1 MKMHPNHRIFA
12 VTILTLLIGWTCM
25 AQAWA
30 QGGWSRQNSQTTTDL
45 TSVSFVDAS
54 TGWVAGKNGKI
65 LHTTNG
71 GLLWQTQDVPTA
83 VDLESIFFADATQ
96 GWAVGD
102 TGVILHTDDGGSSW
116 SLQTSGLV
124 TDLKSVFFI
133 DATTGWTA
141 GSSARILKTTS
152 GGNLWAP
159 PTSLSLLVDFKSIF
173 FVDASIGWALG
184 GQSTVLRTID
194 GGSLW
199 TGRSP
204 SPDLANFLLIL
215 NSIFFLDATTG
226 WSVGDNLIL
235 KATTGS
241 LTWERQEFTPA
252 TVLNSVFAVDANN
265 VWTVGSGA
273 TILRTS
279 DGGASWNTEESGIVL
294 GTELNSVFFVDFD
307 NGWAVGEEGEI
318 VHFSTGPGSTV
329 LAANFVNGN
338 NDLFN
343 SRVYLFNPSST
354 DGGVTVHVFTLP
366 PRDGPAL
373 STTTPLSLGTLRARS
388 ALNIKLVEDIL
399 APLLVAVPYTTDDG
413 NLTLA
418 FTIQAPDVLGAAQ
431 VFSSNIAFGTYPL
444 QQIPTSFSEGPTVL
458 VANFMNGNDAAFDSD
473 VYLLN
478 PSLSAGTVAVRVFTL
493 PLKDGMAQELT
504 TTPLDLGTLG
514 ARSALN
520 IKVAED
526 ILTPLQ
532 IPRPYTTDGGNLTLE
547 FEIQAAG
554 VRGAAQVFSSDFAYG
569 TYPLQ
574 EIPVTANGGPTVL
587 ASNFMNGND
596 AAFNSSVYLFNPSQS
611 PGDVSV
617 RVFTLP
623 LRGLTAQELTTTP
636 LELGTLGARSALNIK
651 LAEDILTP
659 LQILQPYTT
668 DGGNLTLEFTIQ
680 AADVRG
686 AAQVFSSD
694 FAFGT
699 YPLQEVP
706 ATSTGSPT
714 VLAANF
720 INGNNTTLN
729 SRIYLF
735 NPSQG
740 AGDITV
746 RVFTLPLRTG
756 IAQELGTPLNLG
768 SLGARSAVNIKVVED
783 ILMPLGI
790 TTPYTTDGGNLT
802 LEFTIQA
809 ADVRGAAQVFSSDF
823 AFGTYPLQVR

>member
-1 MKMHPNHRIFA
+1 MKMYPNHRIFA
-12 VTILTLLIGWTCM
+12 LTILTLLIGWTCM

-45 TSVSFVDAS
+45 TSVFFVDAN

-71 GLLWQTQDVPTA
+71 GLLWQTQDVSTT
-83 VDLESIFFADATQ
+83 VNLESIFFADATQ

-102 TGVILHTDDGGSSW
+102 TGVILHTGDGGSSW
-116 SLQTSGLV
+116 SLQNSGLV
-124 TDLKSVFFI
+124 TDLKSIFFV
-133 DATTGWTA
+133 DATTGWVA
-141 GSSARILKTTS
+141 GSSGRILKTTS

-159 PTSLSLLVDFKSIF
+159 PTNRVFFIDFKTIF
-173 FVDASIGWALG
+173 FTDASIGKLLG
-184 GQSTVLRTID
+184 GQTRILSTLD

-199 TGRSP
+199 TIGQP
-204 SPDLANFLLIL
+204 LPPEITDGPL

-226 WSVGDNLIL
+226 WAVGDNTII
-235 KATTGS
+235 KTTSAGI
-241 LTWERQEFTPA
+241 TWERQEFTPF
-252 TVLNSVFAVDANN
+252 TTLNSVFATAANN
-265 VWTVGSGA
+265 AWTVGTGA
-273 TILRTS
+273 RIFRTS
-279 DGGASWNTEESGIVL
+279 DGGASWNTEESGIVA
-294 GTELNSVFFVDFD
+294 GTELTSVFLVDSD

-318 VHFSTGPGSTV
+318 VHFSTGSNSTV

-354 DGGVTVHVFTLP
+354 DGEVTVHVFTLP
-366 PRDGPAL
+366 PRDSPAL

-418 FTIQAPDVLGAAQ
+418 FTIQAPDVQGAAQ
-431 VFSSNIAFGTYPL
+431 VFSSSIAFGTYPL
-444 QQIPTSFSEGPTVL
+444 QQIPTSFSVGPTVL
-458 VANFMNGNDAAFDSD
+458 VANFMNGNDAAFNSD
-473 VYLLN
+473 VYFLN
-478 PSLSAGTVAVRVFTL
+478 PSLSAGTVT
-493 PLKDGMAQELT
+493 
-504 TTPLDLGTLG
+504 
-514 ARSALN
+514 
-520 IKVAED
+520 
-526 ILTPLQ
+526 
-532 IPRPYTTDGGNLTLE
+532 
-547 FEIQAAG
+547 
-554 VRGAAQVFSSDFAYG
+554 
-569 TYPLQ
+569 
-574 EIPVTANGGPTVL
+574 
-587 ASNFMNGND
+587 
-596 AAFNSSVYLFNPSQS
+596 
-611 PGDVSV
+611 V

-636 LELGTLGARSALNIK
+636 LDLGTLGARSALNIK

-659 LQILQPYTT
+659 LQILLPYIT

-680 AADVRG
+680 AAAVRG
-686 AAQVFSSD
+686 AAQVFSSE

-706 ATSTGSPT
+706 GTSAGSPT

-720 INGNNTTLN
+720 VNGNNTSLN

-756 IAQELGTPLNLG
+756 TAQELGTPLNLG
-768 SLGARSAVNIKVVED
+768 SLGARSAVNLKVVED
-783 ILMPLGI
+783 ILIPLGI